1 MDREE
6 DIYGRLLDL
15 IASSESGRGARRGRD
30 SVTMST
36 DAWDDMQSRPDAA
49 DFPASAAL
57 STEHRSAIAVPWERP
72 AAGRAEIAQE
82 LWQIFRSPR
91 FRRQEEQG
99 TGPPAQRQ
107 QLPSLSTFSPSLH
120 GPENQALG
128 PRFVP
133 QRNNTNRQLA
143 TVTQKSFEYR
153 LTVQ

>member
-36 DAWDDMQSRPDAA
+36 DAWDDMQSHPDAA

-72 AAGRAEIAQE
+72 AAGSRNCPRIVANISIAQV
-82 LWQIFRSPR
+82 SSTG
-91 FRRQEEQG
+91 G
-99 TGPPAQRQ
+99 TGNWTSRTETTAALFVHFQ
-107 QLPSLSTFSPSLH
+107 SLT
-120 GPENQALG
+120 
-128 PRFVP
+128 
-133 QRNNTNRQLA
+133 
-143 TVTQKSFEYR
+143 
-153 LTVQ
+153 

>member
-36 DAWDDMQSRPDAA
+36 DAWDDMQSHPDAA

-82 LWQIFRSPR
+82 LWQILLFSRGGEGRGDRS
-91 FRRQEEQG
+91 G
-99 TGPPAQRQ
+99 
-107 QLPSLSTFSPSLH
+107 
-120 GPENQALG
+120 LG
-128 PRFVP
+128 PVP
-133 QRNNTNRQLA
+133 D
-143 TVTQKSFEYR
+143 
-153 LTVQ
+153 LTHHKLKKKKK

>member
-36 DAWDDMQSRPDAA
+36 DAWDDMQSHPDAA

-107 QLPSLSTFSPSLH
+107 RLPSLSTFSPSLD
-120 GPENQALG
+120 GPENKVLG

-143 TVTQKSFEYR
+143 TVMQKSFEYR